1 MADALKTEIN
11 QRIFNPLGLV
21 QWTSGTGS
29 LADHGRQI
37 GRNRHDRRPAIGKG
51 PNPWHVAI
59 GAPRKRRAGQDEGKG
74 NYVAE
79 GSHPMSP
86 LAIWTWDALIGI
98 GVRRAAA
105 SS

>member
-1 MADALKTEIN
+1 MADALKTEVK

-59 GAPRKRRAGQDEGKG
+59 GTPRERRAGQDEGKG

-79 GSHPMSP
+79 GSHPTSP
-86 LAIWTWDALIGI
+86 LTIWT
-98 GVRRAAA
+98 
-105 SS
+105 